1 MIRIDYVFSYW
12 IFFWYLLYI
21 CKLIKYNPKFAL
33 ICALIENI
41 VTLTFMLYYQTKQKT
56 ILLYLILNFI
66 LKIIPLFTIR
76 NSKIKIND
84 VYFSIGLFILYL
96 FWIKMNVTHVFINLK
111 KKLIFNNVYGPG
123 MQSLEKIIL

>member
-1 MIRIDYVFSYW
+1 MIRIDYIFSYW

-56 ILLYLILNFI
+56 ILLYLKLNFI
-66 LKIIPLFTIR
+66 LKIIPLFIIR

-96 FWIKMNVTHVFINLK
+96 FWIEMNITHVFINLK
-111 KKLIFNNVYGPG
+111 KNLIFNNVYGPG
-123 MQSLEKIIL
+123 MQLLEKIIF

>member
-21 CKLIKYNPKFAL
+21 CNLIKYNPKFAL